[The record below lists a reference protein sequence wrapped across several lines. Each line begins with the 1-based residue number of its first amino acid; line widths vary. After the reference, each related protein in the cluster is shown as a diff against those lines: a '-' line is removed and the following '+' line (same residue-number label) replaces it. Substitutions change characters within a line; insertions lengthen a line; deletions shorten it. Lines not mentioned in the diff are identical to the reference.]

1 LSPAP
6 ALDKSI
12 SLVAA
17 GAPGRGIPS
26 PARLEEHVHA
36 TVKQLKKLGVGRGD
50 FVASA
55 LPEGPD
61 EATAR
66 AAVTA
71 AGAHYSP
78 LDPQASRAHYFS
90 LLRLITPK
98 LVLVHPATG
107 PNGHPARQAAGD
119 LGIPVASVLRHFEAG
134 IFTLETALNLPMQV
148 AEPATS
154 LKWKVHVRGVPLV
167 LIAPGQA
174 YLRLANRLDAQNP
187 VIGITA
193 PDLEHLP
200 GAHTIERVASECVR
214 MLRRY
219 RPFGPY
225 ALAGWHG
232 HGVVALEM
240 ARLLEEEGDKVV
252 FVAML
257 DAGELF
263 SDPAGKVRRAV
274 NAATRLLRKKY
285 TPTCEQLAEGLER
298 YRPRPWFGKIL
309 HLHSNRPVRDSWFE
323 WPEIAPHGLASYEA
337 PADMLAE
344 PGVQIVAEIL
354 AGELDQLRNEAAPRE
369 LKS

>member
-12 SLVAA
+12 SRVP
-17 GAPGRGIPS
+17 APGRGIPT
-26 PARLEEHVHA
+26 PARLEEHLHA
-36 TVKQLKKLGVGRGD
+36 IVKQLKKLGVERGD

-66 AAVTA
+66 TAVTT

-78 LDPQASRAHYFS
+78 LDPQTSRAHYFS
-90 LLRLITPK
+90 LMRLITPK
-98 LVLVHPATG
+98 LVLVHPATSAH
-107 PNGHPARQAAGD
+107 GHPARQAAGD

-134 IFTLETALNLPMQV
+134 IFTLETALNLPAPV
-148 AEPATS
+148 VEPATD
-154 LKWKVHVRGVPLV
+154 LRWKVRVRGVPLV
-167 LIAPGQA
+167 VIAPGQA
-174 YLRLANRLDAQNP
+174 YLRLAHRLDPHNP

-193 PDLEHLP
+193 PGLEHLP
-200 GAHTIERVASECVR
+200 GPHTIEHIASECVR

-225 ALAGWHG
+225 ALAGWQG
-232 HGVVALEM
+232 HSLVALEM

-257 DAGELF
+257 DAAELF
-263 SDPAGKVRRAV
+263 SEPAGKVRRAL
-274 NAATRLLRKKY
+274 NAATRLLRKKH
-285 TPTCEQLAEGLER
+285 TPTCEHLAEALEQ

-309 HLHSNRPVRDSWFE
+309 HLHSNQPVRDSWFE
-323 WPEIAPHGLASYEA
+323 WREIAPHGVASYEA
-337 PADMLAE
+337 PADMLSE
-344 PGVQIVAEIL
+344 RSVQTVAEIL
-354 AGELDQLRNEAAPRE
+354 AGELEPFRPEPASRE
-369 LKS
+369 FKL